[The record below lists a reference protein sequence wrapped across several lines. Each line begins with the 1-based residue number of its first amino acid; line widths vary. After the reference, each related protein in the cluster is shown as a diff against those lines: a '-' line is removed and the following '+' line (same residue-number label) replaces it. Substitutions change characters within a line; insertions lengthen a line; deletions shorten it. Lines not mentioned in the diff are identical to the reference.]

1 MNFKVLLQIFASSSN
16 DVLVLRMCFNE
27 HPLPGECNITLRK
40 LCAVDQLSFP
50 KRCKPSIGVGV
61 LTVDGE

>member
-1 MNFKVLLQIFASSSN
+1 MNFKMLLKIFASSSN
-16 DVLVLRMCFNE
+16 DVLVLRTCFNE
-27 HPLPGECNITLRK
+27 CPLLGECNITPRK
-40 LCAVDQLSFP
+40 LCAVDRLSFT